1 MPKSKSRSDIAFRIG
16 TGAFGFALI
25 AIVVG
30 IGVVLAVQSMP
41 SIQKFGLSFWRT
53 EIWDP
58 VAGEFGALPFIWGT
72 LYSSV
77 LALLIA
83 TPIALGIAIFISEL
97 CPAVLRQPL
106 VFVTE
111 LLAAIPSIV
120 YGLWGIFVLVPAVR
134 SLETSLPD
142 SLRKLPLFSGPPLGL
157 GMLSAA
163 LILAIM
169 VIPFI
174 SSISREVLKSVPP
187 AQREG
192 AYALGA
198 TRFEAIRAA
207 VFYARTGIIGA
218 VMLGFGRALGE
229 TMAVTMVIGNNPK
242 VSLSLFAPQYTMA
255 AVVANEFAEAADR
268 LYLSALVEIG
278 LVLFI
283 ITLII
288 NSFSRLLIWSMAR
301 TETMV
306 AEPAA
311 AEAAA

>member
-1 MPKSKSRSDIAFRIG
+1 LPKSKSRSDVAFRIG
-16 TGAFGFALI
+16 TGAFGFVLI
-25 AIVVG
+25 ALVCG
-30 IGVVLAVQSMP
+30 IGVVLAHQSMP

-53 EIWDP
+53 DIWDP

-134 SLETSLPD
+134 AVETSLPD
-142 SLRKLPLFSGPPLGL
+142 AVRKLPLFSGPPLGL

-207 VFYARTGIIGA
+207 VFYARTGILGA

-255 AVVANEFAEAADR
+255 AVVANEFAEAADA

-283 ITLII
+283 MTLII
-288 NSFSRLLIWSMAR
+288 NSMSRLLIWSMAR
-301 TETMV
+301 TETIV